1 MLRTAP
7 FDIALALRLLSPA
20 GTFVE
25 LADELGVAPSQV
37 HSALTRLAR
46 AGLLK
51 PGTRATNAR
60 ALTEFALYGVRYAF
74 PVTKGSLAFG
84 VPTAYSTSPLA
95 AEVDAVD
102 VVVLPA
108 AVPDAVQGFAITPLY
123 RGAAGLA
130 ARVPQ
135 LFEMV
140 ALVDAIRLGDPR
152 IRLAARTRL
161 EQRINAASSLAGTTP
176 PSTAAVAPRSAS
188 GGSTP

>member
-1 MLRTAP
+1 VRTAP
-7 FDIALALRLLSPA
+7 FDVALALRLLSPA
-20 GTFVE
+20 GTLVE
-25 LADELGVAPSQV
+25 LAEELGVAPSQV
-37 HSALTRLAR
+37 HSALARLGR

-51 PGTRATNAR
+51 PATRVTNPR
-60 ALTEFALYGVRYAF
+60 ALTEFALHGVRYAF
-74 PVTKGSLAFG
+74 PATKGSLAAG

-108 AVPDAVQGFAITPLY
+108 NVPDAVQGFAITPLY

-130 ARVPQ
+130 VRSPQ

-161 EQRINAASSLAGTTP
+161 EQRINAAASLAGVTP
-176 PSTAAVAPRSAS
+176 PSTAAVLPRSGS
-188 GGSTP
+188 VGSTP

>member
-1 MLRTAP
+1 MPRTAP
-7 FDIALALRLLSPA
+7 FDLVLALRLLSPA
-20 GTFVE
+20 GTLVE
-25 LADELGVAPSQV
+25 LADELDVAPSQV
-37 HSALTRLAR
+37 HTALTRLAR

-51 PGTRATNAR
+51 PGSRATNPR

-74 PVTKGSLAFG
+74 PATKGSLASG
-84 VPTAYSTSPLA
+84 VPTAYSASPLA
-95 AEVDAVD
+95 AEVDAID

-123 RGAAGLA
+123 RRAAGLA
-130 ARVPQ
+130 ARAPQ

-161 EQRINAASSLAGTTP
+161 EQRINAAASLAGVTP
-176 PSTAAVAPRSAS
+176 PSTAAVVPRSAS

>member
-1 MLRTAP
+1 MRTAP
-7 FDIALALRLLSPA
+7 FDLVLALRLLAPA
-20 GTFVE
+20 ATLVE
-25 LADELGVAPSQV
+25 LADELGVVPSQV
-37 HSALTRLAR
+37 HTALARLAR

-51 PGTRATNAR
+51 PGSRATNAR

-74 PVTKGSLAFG
+74 PATKGSLASG
-84 VPTAYSTSPLA
+84 VPTAYSASPLA
-95 AEVDAVD
+95 SEVDAID

-108 AVPDAVQGFAITPLY
+108 AVPDAIQGFAITPLY

-130 ARVPQ
+130 ARAPQ

-161 EQRINAASSLAGTTP
+161 EQRINAAASLAGATP
-176 PSTAAVAPRSAS
+176 PSTAAVAPRSAN
-188 GGSTP
+188 GGNIP